1 MRMKL
6 QVALWAVIVILA
18 PCGRAQDQPAA
29 TSGAANPAP
38 QQSYSAI
45 EPKRVR
51 VGANVT
57 SAKLV
62 HMVQPVYPPIA
73 KTAHISGTVVL
84 HCIIAKDGR
93 MLEVSFISGPPLL
106 MQAAMD
112 AVREWTYHPT
122 LLNGNPVEVETTI
135 SVVFAL
141 GQKPAGDPPKQE
153 APAAAPNSTEST
165 PGSAASPDDSTSVTV
180 NAASDTID
188 PQFVADVQRLMDLT
202 HLKEKQE
209 EVMRNML
216 DSMRPTLT
224 ASFPNTANR
233 EKIIDAYGNKLIGLV
248 QSDDFKQK
256 LITLYARYL
265 TDDDVKAAIAFYETS
280 AGQHVLES
288 SMKLAPE
295 LMAAGQQIA
304 VDNLSSIFQD
314 LCKEFPE
321 LRGEAKFCVPD
332 DPTRKSLLL
341 VPNSFPAGN

>member
-6 QVALWAVIVILA
+6 LVALWALIVIFA
-18 PCGRAQDQPAA
+18 PCGRAQDQPAPA
-29 TSGAANPAP
+29 SGAANPAP
-38 QQSYSAI
+38 QQSDPVKNVTRI
-45 EPKRVR
+45 R
-51 VGANVT
+51 VGGTVA
-57 SAKLV
+57 SSKID
-62 HMVQPVYPPIA
+62 HMVAPIYPPIA
-73 KTAHISGTVVL
+73 KTAHVSGTVLL

-106 MQAAMD
+106 MKAAMD
-112 AVREWTYHPT
+112 AVRQWTYHPT

-153 APAAAPNSTEST
+153 APAAAPNTTEST
-165 PGSAASPDDSTSVTV
+165 PGTAANPDNSTSVTV

-188 PQFVADVQRLMDLT
+188 PQFAADVQRLMDLT
-202 HLKEKQE
+202 HLKQKQE

-321 LRGEAKFCVPD
+321 LQGEAKFCVTED
-332 DPTRKSLLL
+332 STRKSLLL
-341 VPNSFPAGN
+341 APNSFPAGN